1 MLNMTEENKEEM
13 HPIQPVRPRAKRRIW
28 LKVSFILCV
37 ILPTFLGTIYTTFFA
52 SDRYVTSAGFSVR
65 TVTTSGGADYLGAF
79 TGLAGSGST
88 TSDAYMLL
96 NFLESRDLLDR
107 LQQDFDFRAIYGAE
121 SIDWPSRL
129 RPDLDIE
136 KVLKYWARRIQT
148 SFDPTSGIITFEVQG
163 FSPEDSLRVAELVL
177 GYSKE
182 LVNAL
187 SEQARS
193 DAVSFAEGEVA
204 RAEERQ
210 LAALRDLR
218 KFRELGESLDPAAS
232 ALAQIEILAG
242 LEKSLLSVRSRMA
255 ALETTVDPDAPSL
268 STLRRQAEALEKQIA
283 EKSGGIRMS
292 GTENDLSELLA
303 EYEELQVEKSFAQ
316 KAYASA
322 LGSLETARVEA
333 GRQQRYLA
341 VYSQPSL
348 PEFPLYP
355 RKILYPVLMLVVS
368 AGLWGIG
375 TLMVYAVRD
384 HLS

>member
-1 MLNMTEENKEEM
+1 MTEENKEKK
-13 HPIQPVRPRAKRRIW
+13 QSLLPVRPRAKRRFW

-37 ILPTFLGTIYTTFFA
+37 ILPTLLGTVYTTFVA
-52 SDRYVTSAGFSVR
+52 SDRYVSGAGFSVR
-65 TVTTSGGADYLGAF
+65 TVTTNGGADYLGAF

-96 NFLESRDLLDR
+96 NFLESRDLLDQ
-107 LQQDFDFRAIYGAE
+107 LQQDFDFRAIYGAK

-129 RPDLDIE
+129 WPDRDVE
-136 KVLKYWARRIQT
+136 KVLKYWERRIQT
-148 SFDPTSGIITFEVQG
+148 SFDPTSGIITYEIQG
-163 FSPEDSLRVAELVL
+163 FSPEDALRVAELVL
-177 GYSKE
+177 DYSKT
-182 LVNAL
+182 LVNTL

-204 RAEERQ
+204 RAEERL

-242 LEKSLLSVRSRMA
+242 LEKNLLTVRGRMA

-268 STLRRQAEALEKQIA
+268 ATLRRQAEALEKQIA
-283 EKSGGIRMS
+283 EKSGGIRVS
-292 GTENDLSELLA
+292 GSEDDLSKLLA